1 MLASEKDI
9 GDFTQ
14 DNENQPWISQR
25 GGASTEIPLSA
36 DWREFFL

>member
-9 GDFTQ
+9 GDFAE

-25 GGASTEIPLSA
+25 GGARS
-36 DWREFFL
+36 F